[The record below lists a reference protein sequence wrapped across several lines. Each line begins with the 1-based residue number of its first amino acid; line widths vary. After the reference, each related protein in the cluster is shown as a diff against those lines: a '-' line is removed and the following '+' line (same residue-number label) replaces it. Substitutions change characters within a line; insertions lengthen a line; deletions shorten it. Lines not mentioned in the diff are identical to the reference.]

1 MIAAPDLATVATG
14 FERPVF
20 AAQATFRALLDA
32 FARPGTVRD
41 VRAEHDAPRGLD
53 DAMAAIML
61 TLLDR
66 DTSIWL
72 SPSLRSNAVESFI
85 RFHTGA
91 PRVRDPRDASF
102 AFIGSDDAV
111 PELGSFAVGTD
122 DAPEHSTTVYV
133 SVTSLDGAKNWAAR
147 GPGIDGTIRL
157 GAFRANDPSFPATFL
172 AQWTVNHHRFPAG
185 VDLVFTNGRALC
197 GLPRTTHI
205 VAA

>member
-1 MIAAPDLATVATG
+1 MIAAPDLTTVATG

-41 VRAEHDAPRGLD
+41 VCAELDPPRGLD
-53 DAMAAIML
+53 DAMAAITL

-72 SPSLRSNAVESFI
+72 SPSLRTKAVESFF

-91 PRVRDPRDASF
+91 EQVRDPRDASF

-111 PELGSFAVGTD
+111 PDLGSFAVGTD

-133 SVTSLDGAKNWAAR
+133 SVTSLDSTKTWAAR

-157 GAFRANDPSFPATFL
+157 GVFRANDPSFSATFV
-172 AQWTVNHHRFPAG
+172 AQWAVNNHRFPAG
-185 VDLVFTNGRALC
+185 VDLVFTKGCALC